1 MRLGKISL
9 DDFFTEIKKEVKQ
22 VKTNS
27 QLINSK
33 DQKNSDI
40 DEDKSSITSIET
52 IKPEHDSKEQNTKI
66 KNFKQQVNYK
76 RINKESKI
84 YRNDQAQHD
93 LIDPNT
99 LSLELRGQDLLIHG
113 KLPTFISK
121 FTHKVSKSGKFS
133 RFYPADY
140 YHIIEKLIKN
150 NIQYNSSIKLDAQ
163 FPKDITIHKPYKLYQ
178 FQQEAVEAWIA
189 NNNQGTIILPTGGGK
204 SVVAIDIIQRLQL
217 NTLIVVPTLVLFQQ
231 WKERII
237 EFLNFPSDLIGFW
250 GGGDREIKPITI
262 VTYESAYLHA
272 TSLRECFGLLI
283 LDEAHHIGSPSHKQI
298 VDAYLTKFRLALTAT
313 LSKKESSYDILMT
326 RGFGPIVYE
335 KTPDGLKSK
344 KVISEFELITLTV
357 PLSNPER
364 YTEEMKIFQNYI
376 KRKKLY
382 GNVFQQIIFRVNQ
395 DIEADRALK
404 AYNNARKFAFAG
416 HHKLSLIEEIL
427 KKHPNEKILIF
438 SDIVNFCEEIS
449 RQFLIPAITNR
460 TDQKER
466 EFILKRFRESE
477 NSIIV
482 TSRILDEGIDIPDA
496 SVGIILAGSGQPR
509 QFIQRLGR
517 LLRKHPMKDSAT
529 LYEIVAMNTLEERV
543 SKRRKKVI

>member
-1 MRLGKISL
+1 
-9 DDFFTEIKKEVKQ
+9 V
-22 VKTNS
+22 
-27 QLINSK
+27 
-33 DQKNSDI
+33 
-40 DEDKSSITSIET
+40 
-52 IKPEHDSKEQNTKI
+52 
-66 KNFKQQVNYK
+66 
-76 RINKESKI
+76 
-84 YRNDQAQHD
+84 
-93 LIDPNT
+93 
-99 LSLELRGQDLLIHG
+99 
-113 KLPTFISK
+113 
-121 FTHKVSKSGKFS
+121 
-133 RFYPADY
+133 
-140 YHIIEKLIKN
+140 
-150 NIQYNSSIKLDAQ
+150 
-163 FPKDITIHKPYKLYQ
+163 
-178 FQQEAVEAWIA
+178 
-189 NNNQGTIILPTGGGK
+189 
-204 SVVAIDIIQRLQL
+204 
-217 NTLIVVPTLVLFQQ
+217 
-231 WKERII
+231 
-237 EFLNFPSDLIGFW
+237 
-250 GGGDREIKPITI
+250 
-262 VTYESAYLHA
+262 
-272 TSLRECFGLLI
+272 FGLLI

-313 LSKKESSYDILMT
+313 LSTKESSYDILMT

-335 KTPDGLKSK
+335 KSPEGLKSK
-344 KVISEFELITLTV
+344 KVISDFELITLTV

-376 KRKKLY
+376 KKKKLY

-427 KKHPNEKILIF
+427 EKHPNEKILIF

-466 EFILKRFRESE
+466 NFILKRFRDSE
-477 NSIIV
+477 NGIIV

-529 LYEIVAMNTLEERV
+529 LYEIVAMNTLEEKV
-543 SKRRKKVI
+543 SKRRKKEM